1 MEIALRP
8 ASNQDFDY
16 CRRVYFA
23 GISTIIEDLRLHRP
37 SQEASFKEQWKATQV
52 RIITLDRWD
61 IGWLQSFIED
71 DTLFI
76 AQLFIDV
83 PFQRRGIGAEVMH
96 RLIGEANRANLAVR
110 LNVVKINP
118 AVRLYKRLGF
128 RVVREDDRKFYMK
141 RDQDMDAFASS

>member
-1 MEIALRP
+1 MEIALRA

-23 GISTIIEDLRLHRP
+23 GMSTIIEKLRLHRP

-52 RIITLDRWD
+52 RIITLDRSD
-61 IGWLQSFIED
+61 TGWLQSSIED
-71 DTLFI
+71 DALFI

-83 PFQRRGIGAEVMH
+83 PFQRRGIGTEVMH

-118 AVRLYKRLGF
+118 AVQLYQRLGF
-128 RVVREDDRKFYMK
+128 RVVREDDRKFYMR
-141 RDQDMDAFASS
+141 RDPDMDAFASN